1 MPELPEVEIAAREVR
16 RSCRGKTI
24 RSVDVQDARILGEQD
39 EATFVDALTDARVT
53 EVGRHGKH
61 IVATLMSDDLWWV
74 HMGMSGK
81 LIWKPRGEDDAP
93 HTRVAFRFD
102 DGTLCFRDPRIF
114 GRTAAG
120 APDVVRTLGHLS
132 ELGPDAWT
140 SIGSPQA
147 LIDALGESKRP
158 IKVALMDQASVAG
171 LGNIQAA
178 EALFRAGIHPKTAVP
193 SLKRGA
199 FVRLYAAIRESIEHT
214 LAATEPEDGK
224 EVEYMSDGVHAAN
237 PFLVY
242 GRAGEA
248 CGTCATKIQT
258 TKQNGRKTFF
268 CPKCQPE

>member
-1 MPELPEVEIAAREVR
+1 MPELPEVEIAARQTR
-16 RSCRGKTI
+16 ASCQGKTI
-24 RSVDVQDARILGEQD
+24 RSVDVQDARILGDQD
-39 EATFVDALTDARVT
+39 EKSFVDALTDAHV
-53 EVGRHGKH
+53 VKVHRHGKH
-61 IVATLMSDDLWWV
+61 ILSTLMNDSLWWI

-81 LIWKPRGEDDAP
+81 LIWKPKGEEDAP

-120 APDVVRTLGHLS
+120 DPSVVRVFGHLD

-140 SIGSPQA
+140 AIASPDA

-158 IKVALMDQASVAG
+158 IKVALMDQTSLAG

-178 EALFRAGIHPKTAVP
+178 EALFRAGIHPKTSVP
-193 SLKRGA
+193 SMKGDAFKR
-199 FVRLYAAIRESIEHT
+199 LHSAIRETIEHT
-214 LAATEPEDGK
+214 LAATEPDEGK

-242 GRAGEA
+242 GREGKDCMKCE
-248 CGTCATKIQT
+248 TEIRTI
-258 TKQNGRKTFF
+258 KQNGRKTFY

>member
-1 MPELPEVEIAAREVR
+1 MPELPEVEIAARQLR
-16 RSCRGKTI
+16 ASCEGKTI
-24 RSVDVQDARILGEQD
+24 RSVEVQDARILGEQD
-39 EATFVDALTDARVT
+39 AESFVETLTDAHAVK
-53 EVGRHGKH
+53 VGRHGKH
-61 IVATLMSDDLWWV
+61 IVSTLMNDQLWWI

-81 LIWKPRGEDDAP
+81 LIWKPKGEEDAP

-120 APDVVRTLGHLS
+120 DPAVVRTFGHLD

-140 SIGSPQA
+140 GIASPKA
-147 LIDALGESKRP
+147 LIEALGESKRP
-158 IKVALMDQASVAG
+158 IKVALMDQTSLAG

-193 SLKRGA
+193 TLKRGA
-199 FVRLYAAIRESIEHT
+199 FVRLYAGIRETIEHT
-214 LAATEPEDGK
+214 LAATEPEEGK

-242 GRAGEA
+242 GRAGEECTK
-248 CGTCATKIQT
+248 CGTEIQT
-258 TKQNGRKTFF
+258 VKQNGRKTFY